1 MSFIDWLYS
10 NRPAT
15 PAPNP
20 WGTLHIVVLISCIA
34 LIVLL
39 SLVFKNKSEKC

>member
-15 PAPNP
+15 PASDP
-20 WGTLHIVVLISCIA
+20 WGPLHILGWYSRQMRRS
-34 LIVLL
+34 LL
-39 SLVFKNKSEKC
+39 RLRILGF